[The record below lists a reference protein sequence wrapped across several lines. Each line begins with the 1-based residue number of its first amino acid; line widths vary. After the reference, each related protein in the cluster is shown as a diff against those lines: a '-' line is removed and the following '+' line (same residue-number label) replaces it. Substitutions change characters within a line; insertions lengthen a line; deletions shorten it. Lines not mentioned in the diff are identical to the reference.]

1 VVLVFFFS
9 LMMLIEA
16 SAWPRKTEAA
26 LRRRDTTMVFETV
39 STISDKLRRYVLTRT
54 VVSIVNGI
62 AAGLWLWLMDVDFA
76 LFWGVAIFLL
86 NYILNIGSIVAA
98 TPPVLL
104 AFIQF
109 GVGWSLLVAGGLI
122 VIDQVLGNYF
132 DPRLTGKALNVSS
145 LVLLLSVILWGWIWG
160 VAGALLAVPLTI
172 TIILFCA
179 HLPALQPIAIL
190 LGGDVGDES

>member
-1 VVLVFFFS
+1 MPALLVLGFFFA

-16 SAWPRKTEAA
+16 SAWRRKTEAA
-26 LRRRDTTMVFETV
+26 LRRRHPTMVFKTV
-39 STISDKLRRYVLTRT
+39 STISDKLRRYVLIRT

-86 NYILNIGSIVAA
+86 NYIPNIGSIVAA

-122 VIDQVLGNYF
+122 VIDQCSAITSILDSPARRSMCTHWYF
-132 DPRLTGKALNVSS
+132 CCR
-145 LVLLLSVILWGWIWG
+145 
-160 VAGALLAVPLTI
+160 
-172 TIILFCA
+172 
-179 HLPALQPIAIL
+179 
-190 LGGDVGDES
+190 